1 MYNVPTWI
9 GVLRVGVYG
18 GGSVAGWM
26 LLVLLINE
34 VDEVYVG
41 KADKKSERCCIIS
54 TIAIRS
60 YFRLIHFRLFD
71 RTFRSHLKL

>member
-1 MYNVPTWI
+1 MDRSAACGCVW
-9 GVLRVGVYG
+9 

-41 KADKKSERCCIIS
+41 KAEQKSERCCICIFVS
-54 TIAIRS
+54 
-60 YFRLIHFRLFD
+60 FRVDIFSGSKLGWARVMVMRQKKRVLF
-71 RTFRSHLKL
+71 

>member
-1 MYNVPTWI
+1 MDRSAACGCVW
-9 GVLRVGVYG
+9 

-41 KADKKSERCCIIS
+41 KADKKSERCCICIFVS
-54 TIAIRS
+54 FRVDP
-60 YFRLIHFRLFD
+60 YFQGLNWATVRLWL
-71 RTFRSHLKL
+71 

>member
-1 MYNVPTWI
+1 VDRSAACGCVW
-9 GVLRVGVYG
+9 

-41 KADKKSERCCIIS
+41 KADKKVNGV
-54 TIAIRS
+54 AFVFS
-60 YFRLIHFRLFD
+60 YHSGLIHIFRV
-71 RTFRSHLKL
+71 